1 MRCLRV
7 CRPEFPLSMHY
18 NKKNPLRRLLSN
30 LSGLRAMAALRYRQY
45 KLLWLG
51 GSFGNLS
58 FWMDEVTRGWLIYE
72 LTDSAVQLGLVRG
85 VQAIPFFLLSPLA
98 GSAADRYSRKGQ
110 LVIAQG
116 ANALIYVAIAFLVF
130 TGEIRPWHVYVTSF
144 LVATAQVFQQPA
156 RASLISD
163 AVPRDYLTNA
173 IGLNSLMFNT
183 ARGIGPALAGVLIV
197 TTGTGGAFA
206 VQALFLILA
215 TACTLPLVS
224 TPHASKSGAGGAVQ
238 RESFFRSILEGWK
251 FSWHSEHV
259 RAGLLCATIT
269 SLFII
274 PFTTL
279 LPVFARDLLGVGATG
294 QGLLLTAM
302 GAGAF
307 ISAAI
312 VASAGHRLP
321 RGKLMM
327 VSGVLYGVSLVMFA
341 ASPWFEL
348 SLTVMFLAGLAHVYC
363 SVLVMTLIQSYS
375 PPEFRGRT
383 MAVFSMTQALIT
395 LGAMAYGMLSELAGA
410 RWSMAIMG
418 SVGSLAMIGMYCAMP
433 GARRVK

>member
-1 MRCLRV
+1 MNDQNNNNRGL
-7 CRPEFPLSMHY
+7 FASFA
-18 NKKNPLRRLLSN
+18 
-30 LSGLRAMAALRYRQY
+30 GLRAFAALRYREY
-45 KLLWLG
+45 RLLWIS
-51 GSFGNLS
+51 GSFGNIS

-85 VQAIPFFLLSPLA
+85 VQAIPFFLFAPLA

-110 LVIAQG
+110 LVAAQA
-116 ANALIYVAIAFLVF
+116 ANALVYVVLAALVLS
-130 TGEIRPWHVYVTSF
+130 GEIRPWHVYVSSL
-144 LVATAQVFQQPA
+144 LVATAQVFQQPV

-183 ARGIGPALAGVLIV
+183 ARGVGPAMAGALIV
-197 TTGTGGAFA
+197 FTGTGGAFA
-206 VQALFLILA
+206 VQALFLIIA
-215 TACTLPLVS
+215 TACILPMVVP
-224 TPHASKSGAGGAVQ
+224 PHPVKSGAAP
-238 RESFFRSILEGWK
+238 RESFMRSILEGWK
-251 FSWHSEHV
+251 FSWRSEEV
-259 RAGLLCATIT
+259 RAGVLCATIT

-294 QGLLLTAM
+294 QGLMLTAM
-302 GAGAF
+302 GVGAF

-312 VASAGHRLP
+312 VANAGHRLP
-321 RGKLMM
+321 RGLLML
-327 VSGVLYGVSLVMFA
+327 VSGVVYGLSLILFA

-348 SLTVMFLAGLAHVYC
+348 SLLVMFMAGLVHVYC
-363 SVLVMTLIQSYS
+363 SVLVMTMIQTYS

-395 LGAMAYGMLSELAGA
+395 VGAMGYGVLSELLSA

-418 SVGSLAMIGMYCAMP
+418 ATGSLFVLVLYFAMP
-433 GARRVK
+433 RARQIK

>member
-1 MRCLRV
+1 M
-7 CRPEFPLSMHY
+7 
-18 NKKNPLRRLLSN
+18 
-30 LSGLRAMAALRYRQY
+30 
-45 KLLWLG
+45 
-51 GSFGNLS
+51 
-58 FWMDEVTRGWLIYE
+58 
-72 LTDSAVQLGLVRG
+72 
-85 VQAIPFFLLSPLA
+85 
-98 GSAADRYSRKGQ
+98 
-110 LVIAQG
+110 
-116 ANALIYVAIAFLVF
+116 
-130 TGEIRPWHVYVTSF
+130 TSF
-144 LVATAQVFQQPA
+144 LVTTAHVFQQPA

-183 ARGIGPALAGVLIV
+183 ARGVGPALAGALIV
-197 TTGTGGAFA
+197 LTGTGGAFA
-206 VQALFLILA
+206 AQALFLIIA
-215 TACTLPLVS
+215 TACTLPMAAS
-224 TPHASKSGAGGAVQ
+224 AHPSKSSAAP
-238 RESFFRSILEGWK
+238 RESFMRSILEGWK
-251 FSWHSEHV
+251 FSWRSEEV

-302 GAGAF
+302 GVGAF

-321 RGKLMM
+321 RGLLML
-327 VSGVLYGVSLVMFA
+327 VSGVLYGIALIMFA

-348 SLTVMFLAGLAHVYC
+348 SLLVMFLAGLVHVYC
-363 SVLVMTLIQSYS
+363 SVLVMTMIQSYS

-395 LGAMAYGMLSELAGA
+395 IGAMGYGVLSELFGA
-410 RWSMAIMG
+410 RWSMATMGAMG
-418 SVGSLAMIGMYCAMP
+418 SLFVLVLYFAMP
-433 GARRVK
+433 RARLVK

>member
-1 MRCLRV
+1 M
-7 CRPEFPLSMHY
+7 
-18 NKKNPLRRLLSN
+18 
-30 LSGLRAMAALRYRQY
+30 GLRAFSPLRYREY

-51 GSFGNLS
+51 GSFGNLG

-85 VQAIPFFLLSPLA
+85 VQAIPFFLLSPFA

-110 LVIAQG
+110 LLLALG
-116 ANALIYVAIAFLVF
+116 ANALIYVVIALLVF
-130 TGEIRPWHVYVTSF
+130 SGEIRPWHVYVTSF
-144 LVATAQVFQQPA
+144 LVAGAQVFQQPA

-163 AVPRDYLTNA
+163 AVPRDFLTNA

-183 ARGIGPALAGVLIV
+183 ARGVGPALAGALIV
-197 TTGTGGAFA
+197 AAGTGGAFA
-206 VQALFLILA
+206 AQALFLILA
-215 TACTLPLVS
+215 TACTLPLAS
-224 TPHASKSGAGGAVQ
+224 TPHASRGGAVQ

-251 FSWHSEHV
+251 FSWRSEAV

-274 PFTTL
+274 PFTPL

-321 RGKLMM
+321 RGILMI

-341 ASPWFEL
+341 TSTRFEL
-348 SLTVMFLAGLAHVYC
+348 SLLVMFLAGLVHVYC
-363 SVLVMTLIQSYS
+363 SVLVMTMIQSYS
-375 PPEFRGRT
+375 PSEFRGRT

-395 LGAMAYGMLSELAGA
+395 MGAMGYGVLTELASA

-418 SVGSLAMIGMYCAMP
+418 TVGSIFMIVLYIAMP
-433 GARRVK
+433 SARHVK